1 MAINIH
7 KILSDTLL
15 ELNKTKKLQAITVQD
30 ILNESGVSRQAFY
43 NRFKDKY
50 DLIQWTYV
58 HNVLCDF
65 LASDPYNS
73 YYLNTL
79 NFYRAINKHRS
90 FLKQACQ
97 LEGQN
102 CLKDFIYNF
111 AINYDMEWHKQLL
124 GGTPLSREME
134 FITWYHATASID
146 TAIRWIMTD
155 EPETPEVMAARI
167 TNVRRLSMSSLLFGH
182 ESNIYETVDAYDM
195 PYPDPDFHKK
205 LLINLD

>member
-97 LEGQN
+97 LEG
-102 CLKDFIYNF
+102 
-111 AINYDMEWHKQLL
+111 
-124 GGTPLSREME
+124 R
-134 FITWYHATASID
+134 
-146 TAIRWIMTD
+146 
-155 EPETPEVMAARI
+155 
-167 TNVRRLSMSSLLFGH
+167 
-182 ESNIYETVDAYDM
+182 TV
-195 PYPDPDFHKK
+195 
-205 LLINLD
+205 

>member
-15 ELNKTKKLQAITVQD
+15 ELNKTKKLQAITVQN

-73 YYLNTL
+73 
-79 NFYRAINKHRS
+79 
-90 FLKQACQ
+90 
-97 LEGQN
+97 
-102 CLKDFIYNF
+102 
-111 AINYDMEWHKQLL
+111 
-124 GGTPLSREME
+124 
-134 FITWYHATASID
+134 
-146 TAIRWIMTD
+146 
-155 EPETPEVMAARI
+155 
-167 TNVRRLSMSSLLFGH
+167 
-182 ESNIYETVDAYDM
+182 
-195 PYPDPDFHKK
+195 
-205 LLINLD
+205 

>member
-15 ELNKTKKLQAITVQD
+15 ELCETKKLKSITIQE
-30 ILNESGVSRQAFY
+30 ILNVSGVSRQAFY

-65 LASDPYNS
+65 LDNGPYSS
-73 YYLNTL
+73 YYMNTL
-79 NFYRAINKHRS
+79 NFYRSINKHRS

-97 LEGQN
+97 LDGQN

-111 AINYDMEWHKQLL
+111 ALSYDMEWHKQLL
-124 GGTPLSREME
+124 GGEKLSDEME

-155 EPETPEVMAARI
+155 APAPPEVMAARI

-182 ESNIYETVDAYDM
+182 ESNIYETVEAYEK
-195 PYPDPDFHKK
+195 PYPDPDFHKR
-205 LLINLD
+205 LLDKYS